1 MNIDMKSMPCC
12 HAMREAGD
20 WNADWEAMAQ
30 LQPEWTERF
39 MQMIQPSMD
48 PAVLDPKIFELVCIA
63 IDASV
68 THMYAPGTRRHIR
81 RALEI
86 GVKPQEILAVLQ
98 LTASLGLHT
107 MSLAAPMLREE
118 LQRQESKHKHDAV
131 SAVQGESAASTSLET

>member
-1 MNIDMKSMPCC
+1 MNIDSKSMPHC

-20 WNADWEAMAQ
+20 WNADWEAMAE

-39 MQMIQPSMD
+39 MQMVQPCMD

-118 LQRQESKHKHDAV
+118 MQRQ
-131 SAVQGESAASTSLET
+131 AAAHQAAEVAAA